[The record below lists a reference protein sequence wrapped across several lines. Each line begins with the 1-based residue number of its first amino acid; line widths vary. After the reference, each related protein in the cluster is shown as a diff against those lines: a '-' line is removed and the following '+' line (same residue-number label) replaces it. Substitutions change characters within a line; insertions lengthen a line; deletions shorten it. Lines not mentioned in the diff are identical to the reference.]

1 MATKQN
7 GVLGSFTP
15 TVTPYT
21 NGTVAANAQAIT
33 TQEFP
38 FYTCPG
44 ATVTSAKIIISN
56 NTGGNVNV
64 DIGIIEQ
71 TDAIQLDIPG
81 NQPSAPQNYEG
92 FSLPTGGY
100 TSSIV
105 ADVANVT
112 GTFIAGEP
120 VTWTNPSLGSAS
132 SQTATVQYW
141 DASNNKLWFT
151 GLQFATSLEYT
162 TGDTTFTGSTSG
174 ASCSIGTSHAGTG
187 TTRGNSGRIKYF
199 DVLRGIIYFD
209 NHEFR
214 NNLDYSI
221 GKFRDINQEVRVLDN
236 NNLLRSH
243 TNKHRPVATTVDRI
257 AAANTTPAT
266 EFIDANGVELLVSGV
281 SMIKEHQYLVKQKQ
295 VADASIFELGG
306 LVLGSYQSIYV
317 KSTAAVTA
325 TLIGY
330 EETAETPS

>member
-7 GVLGSFTP
+7 GVLGSYTP

-21 NGTVAANAQAIT
+21 NGTVEANAQALT
-33 TQEFP
+33 GQEFA

-44 ATVTSAKIIISN
+44 ATVTSAKILIAN
-56 NTGGNVNV
+56 NTGGNANV

-71 TDAIQLDIPG
+71 TDAIQLDTPG
-81 NQPSAPQNYEG
+81 NQPSSPVNYE
-92 FSLPTGGY
+92 FAALPTGQY

-112 GTFIAGEP
+112 GTFQAGEQI
-120 VTWTNPSLGSAS
+120 TWTNTSVTPNSQSAF
-132 SQTATVQYW
+132 VQHW
-141 DASNNKLWFT
+141 DSANNKLWFR
-151 GLQFATSLEYT
+151 GLQYATSLEQA
-162 TGDTTFTGSTSG
+162 TGDVNFTGTTSG
-174 ASCSIGTSHAGTG
+174 ATCSIGTSHAGTG

-209 NHEFR
+209 CHEYR
-214 NNLDYSI
+214 NNLDYSLL
-221 GKFRDINQEVRVLDN
+221 KFRDLNQEVRVLDN

-243 TNKHRPVATTVDRI
+243 TNKMRPVATTVPRI
-257 AAANTTPAT
+257 AAVNTTPAT
-266 EFIDANGVELLVSGV
+266 EFIDQNGVELLVSGV
-281 SMIKEHQYLVKQKQ
+281 SMIKEHQYIVKQKQ
-295 VADASIFELGG
+295 VADATTFELGG

>member
-7 GVLGSFTP
+7 GVLGSYTP

-21 NGTVAANAQAIT
+21 NGTVAANAQALT
-33 TQEFP
+33 GQEFA

-44 ATVTSAKIIISN
+44 ATVTSAKILIAN
-56 NTGGNVNV
+56 NTGGNANV

-71 TDAIQLDIPG
+71 TDAIQLDTPA
-81 NQPSAPQNYEG
+81 NQPSSPANYE
-92 FSLPTGGY
+92 FVSLPTGNY

-105 ADVANVT
+105 ADVANVS
-112 GTFIAGEP
+112 GTFQAGEQ
-120 VTWTNPSLGSAS
+120 VTWTNPSLGSSS
-132 SQTATVQYW
+132 SQSAFVQHW
-141 DASNNKLWFT
+141 DSANNKLWFR

-162 TGDTTFTGSTSG
+162 TGDTTFTGGTSG
-174 ASCSIGTSHAGTG
+174 ATCNIGTSHAGTG

-209 NHEFR
+209 NHEYR
-214 NNLDYSI
+214 NNLDYSLL
-221 GKFRDINQEVRVLDN
+221 KFRDLNQEVRVLDN

-243 TNKHRPVATTVDRI
+243 TNKMRPVATTVDRI
-257 AAANTTPAT
+257 AAVNSTPAT
-266 EFIDANGVELLVSGV
+266 EFIDGNGVELLVSGV
-281 SMIKEHQYLVKQKQ
+281 SMIKEHQYIVKQKQ
-295 VADASIFELGG
+295 VADATTFELGG